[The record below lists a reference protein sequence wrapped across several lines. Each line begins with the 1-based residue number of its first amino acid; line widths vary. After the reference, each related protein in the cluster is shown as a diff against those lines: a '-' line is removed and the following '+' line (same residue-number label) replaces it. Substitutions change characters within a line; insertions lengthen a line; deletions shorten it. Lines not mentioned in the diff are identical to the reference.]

1 MAAPLLQIDLQIERH
16 EYGIVMV
23 IDYDAEDLEHRA
35 DRLPLADTVAAL
47 AQALQVSLDW
57 ILGLSVE
64 VRVGVDIL
72 LESVQIA
79 PGGMS
84 PDD

>member
-47 AQALQVSLDW
+47 AQAL
-57 ILGLSVE
+57 
-64 VRVGVDIL
+64 
-72 LESVQIA
+72 
-79 PGGMS
+79 
-84 PDD
+84 